1 MDPVSPHGA
10 APPRR
15 RHAAPAGPGDT
26 GSTAVVDAYDGY
38 DGRYG
43 RTAVGSSAEPRRRES
58 GPRTALVE
66 QQTTA
71 MTPGGDAVAPA
82 GLDRRTPVRP
92 GRRNGAST
100 TSTARRIGA
109 GILAGAFLMLVV
121 ASLDSFV
128 GTQVPVLGSFASSG
142 GGGAGATQAADEPPP
157 IPPPPDTAG
166 VCLSWSRPDAADTAA
181 VDCARP
187 HLFEQAGNVKL
198 LDQPVFPNDQGW
210 QKLVAERCTPVVNGY
225 LKNKF
230 DPDGK
235 FRVGAL
241 KPSQAR
247 WDGGDRGMRCGL
259 QSASRSGT
267 MTPITGKVAA
277 QDQSAVV
284 PAGTCLGIDGRT
296 IGDPVNCGTPHAVE
310 SVGVVDLGTQFTEG
324 PPSVDEQDG
333 FLQPTCQKAADT
345 FAGANKQAI
354 EQNKLTVYW
363 DNLSEASWNA
373 GSRKVNCNL
382 ATLLPDGS
390 GFAAITGSV
399 KGALSVSG
407 QPAPPA
413 GAAPSAPGTPPAPD
427 GSATDA
433 PPTAGTAPSSGDAP
447 SGDGGASGGPVAPST
462 PEPGLPNIPPGL
474 PGLQP

>member
-15 RHAAPAGPGDT
+15 RHASPAGPGDP
-26 GSTAVVDAYDGY
+26 GSTAVVGAYDGY

-43 RTAVGSSAEPRRRES
+43 RTAVVPDPATG
-58 GPRTALVE
+58 
-66 QQTTA
+66 
-71 MTPGGDAVAPA
+71 APA
-82 GLDRRTPVRP
+82 GLARADRRTPVRP
-92 GRRNGAST
+92 GRRGRDAT
-100 TSTARRIGA
+100 TSTARRIGV
-109 GILAGAFLMLVV
+109 GILVGAFLMLAV
-121 ASLDSFV
+121 ASLDSFL
-128 GTQVPVLGSFASSG
+128 GAQVPVLGSFASSG
-142 GGGAGATQAADEPPP
+142 AGGPGAAPAADEPPP
-157 IPPPPDTAG
+157 MPPPPDTAG
-166 VCLSWSRPDAADTAA
+166 VCLNWSRPDAVDTAA

-198 LDQPVFPNDQGW
+198 LDQPAFPSDQGW

-267 MTPITGKVAA
+267 MTPISGKVAA

-296 IGDPVNCGTPHAVE
+296 VGDPVDCAKPHAVE
-310 SVGVVDLGTQFTEG
+310 SVGVVDLGTQFKEDM
-324 PPSVDEQDG
+324 PSVEDQDG
-333 FLQPTCQKAADT
+333 FLQPACQKAADT
-345 FAGANKQAI
+345 FAGSNKAAI
-354 EQNKLTVYW
+354 AQNKLTVYW
-363 DNLSEASWNA
+363 DNLSEPSWKA

-399 KGALSVSG
+399 KGKLSVSG

-413 GAAPSAPGTPPAPD
+413 GSATPAPGAPD
-427 GSATDA
+427 GSATSGT
-433 PPTAGTAPSSGDAP
+433 PPTVGTAPTSGAAP
-447 SGDGGASGGPVAPST
+447 PGDGGASGGPVAPAT
-462 PEPGLPNIPPGL
+462 PAPGLPNIPPGL
-474 PGLQP
+474 PGLAP

>member
-15 RHAAPAGPGDT
+15 RHASPAGPGDP
-26 GSTAVVDAYDGY
+26 GSTAVVGAYDGY

-43 RTAVGSSAEPRRRES
+43 RTAVMSTAPPQAADSPGPPAE
-58 GPRTALVE
+58 PRTALVARD
-66 QQTTA
+66 TA
-71 MTPGGDAVAPA
+71 RPGGATDAPA
-82 GLDRRTPVRP
+82 GLGRPDRRTPVRP
-92 GRRNGAST
+92 GRRDRDAAS
-100 TSTARRIGA
+100 STARRIGV
-109 GILAGAFLMLVV
+109 GILAGAFLMLAV
-121 ASLDSFV
+121 ASLDSFL
-128 GTQVPVLGSFASSG
+128 GAQVPVLGSFASSG
-142 GGGAGATQAADEPPP
+142 GGAGASPIADEPPP
-157 IPPPPDTAG
+157 PPPPPDTAG
-166 VCLSWSRPDAADTAA
+166 VCLDWNRQDAVDTAA

-198 LDQPVFPNDQGW
+198 LDQPAFPNDQGW
-210 QKLVAERCTPVVNGY
+210 QKLVAERCAPVVNGY

-235 FRVGAL
+235 FRIGAL

-296 IGDPVNCGTPHAVE
+296 VGDPVDCAKPHAVE
-310 SVGVVDLGTQFTEG
+310 SVGVVDLGAEFKNDQ
-324 PPSVDEQDG
+324 PSVEDQDA
-333 FLQPTCQKAADT
+333 FLQPACQKAADT
-345 FAGANKQAI
+345 FAGSNKQAI
-354 EQNKLTVYW
+354 AQNKLTVYW
-363 DNLSEASWNA
+363 DNLSDPSWKA

-390 GFAAITGSV
+390 GFASITGSV
-399 KGALSVSG
+399 KGKLSVSG

-413 GAAPSAPGTPPAPD
+413 GPATSDPATPD
-427 GSATDA
+427 GSATSGT
-433 PPTAGTAPSSGDAP
+433 PPTVGTAPTSGEEP
-447 SGDGGASGGPVAPST
+447 SGDDGGPVAPST
-462 PEPGLPNIPPGL
+462 PPPGLPNIPPGL
-474 PGLQP
+474 PGLAP